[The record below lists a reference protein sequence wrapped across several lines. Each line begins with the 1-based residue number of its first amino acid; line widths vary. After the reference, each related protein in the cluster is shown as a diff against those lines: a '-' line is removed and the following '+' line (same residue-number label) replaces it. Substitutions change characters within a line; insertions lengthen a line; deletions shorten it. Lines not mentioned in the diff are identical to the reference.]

1 MGNDL
6 AVRRKGRHSRNKG
19 GEGVDNSLD
28 ASESRRGRK
37 SKKKEAAAA
46 AKVAAVATEAATKT
60 PDEKSDKKANMDSS
74 AVTLGD
80 AKINARR
87 DMHGPVMITDNLSD
101 VRVKYHINPK
111 EIGHGHYG
119 VVRKCMD
126 RQTKVWYAIK
136 SIRKSKVGKVDVLKR
151 EVALLKECE
160 HPNIIQ
166 LVEVHEDQKY
176 LHLITELCSGGELF
190 DRIIEKTQSEE
201 GHFSERDAAGLVR
214 CILDA
219 IAYCHDEKGIVHRDL
234 KPENFLFK
242 TKDENAVIKI
252 IDFGLSR
259 HDDVKAGIMN
269 TKVGTPYYV
278 APEVL
283 NREYT
288 KSCDIWS
295 IGVITY
301 ILLCGYPPFYGD
313 TDNQIFDS
321 VRTGRFDFPSPDW
334 DEISDAAKDFI
345 CNMLKRDP
353 SKRLSAAQLLK
364 HPWIKEMAGPPP
376 QVNREVP
383 DHRRK
388 RSSIALA
395 PRSIAFIKYRDMQ
408 KLKKSALAWLA
419 TNSTNDDITALK
431 AVFKKIDVNHDGTV
445 TLEELDEC
453 LEDAH
458 FSPRVTSD
466 LRALREELSVSNED
480 SLNWRDF
487 IALMM
492 DKNLVM
498 KEDNLR
504 MVFDHFKSSDQD
516 HITISD
522 IVDLVGGSE
531 EQAMDIMKMV
541 DENSDGRID
550 FNEFR
555 QMMADESIIE

>member
-1 MGNDL
+1 MGNDISKAQL
-6 AVRRKGRHSRNKG
+6 RLSKHKKDKAANGESLSSSQRSRKSGRSSKNKG
-19 GEGVDNSLD
+19 KEKEAE
-28 ASESRRGRK
+28 ASES
-37 SKKKEAAAA
+37 STPA
-46 AKVAAVATEAATKT
+46 AKSAPKVT
-60 PDEKSDKKANMDSS
+60 MDSS

-80 AKINARR
+80 AKINNRR
-87 DMHGPVMITDNLSD
+87 DIHPQPVMITDNLSD

-126 RQTKVWYAIK
+126 RETKVWYAIK

-151 EVALLKECE
+151 EVALLKECD
-160 HPNIIQ
+160 HPNIIE

-176 LHLITELCSGGELF
+176 LHLITELCTGGELF
-190 DRIIEKTQSEE
+190 DRIIEKTQSDE
-201 GHFSERDAAGLVR
+201 GHFSERDAAKLVR

-219 IAYCHDEKGIVHRDL
+219 IAYCHDQKGIVHRDL
-234 KPENFLFK
+234 KPENFLFASK
-242 TKDENAVIKI
+242 EENAAIKI

-334 DEISDAAKDFI
+334 DGISDAAKDFI
-345 CNMLKRDP
+345 SSLLKRDP
-353 SKRLSAAQLLK
+353 SKRLSASNALEHQ
-364 HPWIKEMAGPPP
+364 WI
-376 QVNREVP
+376 REQTAEAP
-383 DHRRK
+383 TRSKRRQ
-388 RSSIALA
+388 RTSIAHA
-395 PRSIAFIKYRDMQ
+395 PMSKAFIKYRDMQ
-408 KLKKSALAWLA
+408 KLKKSALGFLA
-419 TNSTNDDITALK
+419 CNATNDDIANLK
-431 AVFKKIDVNHDGTV
+431 KVFKEIDVNKDGTI
-445 TLEELDEC
+445 TLQELDDC
-453 LEDAH
+453 LKNAQFLPH
-458 FSPRVTSD
+458 LTSD
-466 LRALREELSVSNED
+466 LRNLRNELSLSGED

-504 MVFDHFKSSDQD
+504 MVFEHFKKSDPD
-516 HITISD
+516 YILASD
-522 IVDLVGGSE
+522 IIELVGSE
-531 EQAMDIMKMV
+531 KKAMEIMKQV
-541 DENSDGRID
+541 DDNSDGKID
-550 FNEFR
+550 FNEFKK
-555 QMMADESIIE
+555 MMEDQIFD